1 MCLSILLKGSCLALK
16 PASSDK
22 DFVFSKGEIWC
33 SKKSH
38 IEQISWGTNMNT
50 SENVWMQNK
59 SQHTQ
64 CPSHH
69 VQRHTGNWVFIS
81 ILDGPASK
89 RHIDCAGVD
98 ESRDAPLRT
107 DYNHQPKLNIQH
119 TLILAIIAYFKLH
132 LLLIPNLF
140 CPLSHFFPL
149 ILSMHYLSFVRKIHT
164 WCCLWIWPHVGILE
178 DLIIYM
184 SVLMPSS

>member
-1 MCLSILLKGSCLALK
+1 
-16 PASSDK
+16 
-22 DFVFSKGEIWC
+22 
-33 SKKSH
+33 
-38 IEQISWGTNMNT
+38 MNT
-50 SENVWMQNK
+50 SENGWMQNK

-119 TLILAIIAYFKLH
+119 TLILDKIAYFKLH
-132 LLLIPNLF
+132 LLLILNFFNFFALSAFSFFFTYTVAMHSLF
-140 CPLSHFFPL
+140 FL
-149 ILSMHYLSFVRKIHT
+149 RKIHT
-164 WCCLWIWPHVGILE
+164 WCCLWIWSNLRRSNNLHVRIDAFIDSSLY
-178 DLIIYM
+178 LQWYLAL
-184 SVLMPSS
+184 VL